1 MELKTCRIERK
12 RPDLPPSLTT
22 PALINLIP
30 STIPPQP
37 PDLAPCP
44 QYSESPG
51 GYVMDVTATW
61 WQRILKV
68 CAKSL
73 QLCPILCNPMDCS
86 LPGSSV
92 HGISPGKN
100 SGLGWLLVG
109 NKRNI
114 DHGWLQLFLFFFFH
128 LKHFIMLIFNNFFL
142 LHTKSMTIGKTS
154 VEKQTGKKS
163 PFKDFISQ
171 Y

>member
-22 PALINLIP
+22 PALINLFP

-100 SGLGWLLVG
+100 TGVG
-109 NKRNI
+109 CHPSR
-114 DHGWLQLFLFFFFH
+114 G
-128 LKHFIMLIFNNFFL
+128 IFPTQGSNPLL
-142 LHTKSMTIGKTS
+142 LHLLQR
-154 VEKQTGKKS
+154 QTGSLPLATPGKS
-163 PFKDFISQ
+163 TLKVALFQRGPSK